1 MSRPGPRV
9 GYGKRSGSD
18 CASAFIIRSADEDAV
33 KLVLRLARWEAA
45 SFLNGE

>member
-1 MSRPGPRV
+1 MRLQFV
-9 GYGKRSGSD
+9 G
-18 CASAFIIRSADEDAV
+18 AAAFIVRSADEDAA